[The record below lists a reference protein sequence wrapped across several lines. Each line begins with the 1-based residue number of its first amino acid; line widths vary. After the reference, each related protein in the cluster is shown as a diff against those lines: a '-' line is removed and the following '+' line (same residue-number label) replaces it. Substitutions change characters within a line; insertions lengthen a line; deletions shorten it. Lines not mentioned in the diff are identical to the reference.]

1 MLFVEEPLLSVGIVT
16 GKIITFELHGDF
28 SVLGFKDNFSGVYTA
43 EIKNNE
49 ITCQSSKHEVKVI
62 DKIEFI
68 PTDPISE
75 SFLLK
80 DVVIGNK
87 FHWERKEK
95 QRFIYSLLLQKSG
108 TEIVAIEKS
117 YTSGEIFNQCYFF

>member
-16 GKIITFELHGDF
+16 DKIITFELHGDF
-28 SVLGFKDNFSGVYTA
+28 SVFGFKDNFSGVYTA

-49 ITCQSSKHEVKVI
+49 ITCKSSKHEVKVN

-80 DVVIGNK
+80 
-87 FHWERKEK
+87 R
-95 QRFIYSLLLQKSG
+95 
-108 TEIVAIEKS
+108 
-117 YTSGEIFNQCYFF
+117 C

>member
-49 ITCQSSKHEVKVI
+49 INLVLKYIYKFFTFI
-62 DKIEFI
+62 LDKL
-68 PTDPISE
+68 
-75 SFLLK
+75 FL
-80 DVVIGNK
+80 
-87 FHWERKEK
+87 
-95 QRFIYSLLLQKSG
+95 YLLLFILLNL
-108 TEIVAIEKS
+108 TN
-117 YTSGEIFNQCYFF
+117 Y